1 MTTSSEQRTAVIL
14 AAGQGSRMR
23 SRLPKVLHRAAG
35 RPLLGWV
42 VDAARQAGCGR
53 IVVVVGHGAEQV
65 QTAFEAQDIEFVVQ
79 GERLGTGHAV
89 LQTREL
95 LEDSSGHVVVLTG
108 DAPLIR
114 ASTVSRLFDQAEK
127 AWGALGVATIEN
139 PGSLGR
145 VVAETSRLVRV
156 VEAHDA
162 TAEELEI
169 KTVNS
174 GHYVLPLPDLFDFL
188 SRIGNDNEKGE
199 YYLPEALILAARE
212 GEDVRCVELEDEREA
227 WGVNDRSELAMV
239 DGVLNQ
245 QRVEALMMSGVTVID
260 PRRTRVD
267 AAASVGPDCI
277 LHPDVSILGNTTV
290 GQDCVLH
297 QGAWLSDSI
306 VGDRV
311 VVHPYSVLEQ
321 ARVSAEASVGPFA
334 RLRPGT
340 ELGERVKVGNFV
352 EIKKSILGAGS
363 KASHLAYLGDATL
376 GEDVNVGAGTIT
388 CNYDGVEKHR
398 TVIGDRAFIGS
409 DTMLVAP
416 IEIGADATTAA
427 GSAINQKV
435 PDGALAVGR
444 ARQRNI
450 EGWSERKKRS

>member
-1 MTTSSEQRTAVIL
+1 
-14 AAGQGSRMR
+14 
-23 SRLPKVLHRAAG
+23 
-35 RPLLGWV
+35 LGWAV
-42 VDAARQAGCGR
+42 HTARLAGCGR
-53 IVVVVGHGAEQV
+53 IVVVVGHGAELV
-65 QTAFEAQDIEFVVQ
+65 QSTFEAEDIEFAIQ
-79 GERLGTGHAV
+79 SERLGTGHAV

-95 LEDSSGHVVVLTG
+95 LEDSSGHVVVLSG
-108 DAPLIR
+108 DAPLLR
-114 ASTVSRLFDQAEK
+114 PTTVSRLFASAEQG
-127 AWGALGVATIEN
+127 WGSMAVATVER

-145 VVAETSRLVRV
+145 VVMTDDSRLVRV
-156 VEAHDA
+156 VEAHEA
-162 TAEELEI
+162 SEPELEI
-169 KTVNS
+169 RTVNS
-174 GHYVLPLPDLFDFL
+174 GHYVLPLPELFDFL

-199 YYLPEALILAARE
+199 YYLPEALILAAHE
-212 GEDVRCVELEDEREA
+212 GAKVSCVELEDESEA
-227 WGVNDRSELAMV
+227 WGVNDRRELALIDGALNDRIV
-239 DGVLNQ
+239 DQWML
-245 QRVEALMMSGVTVID
+245 SGVTVVD

-267 AAASVGPDCI
+267 ATASIGADCV
-277 LHPDVSILGNTTV
+277 LHPDVSILGDTTI
-290 GQDCVLH
+290 GEDCELH
-297 QGAWLSDSI
+297 QGAWLKDS
-306 VGDRV
+306 VLGDRV
-311 VVHPYSVLEQ
+311 VVHPFSVLED

-352 EIKKSILGAGS
+352 EIKKSTLGAGS

-435 PDGALAVGR
+435 PNGALAVGR

-450 EGWSERKKRS
+450 EGWADRKKSKTDSRSRD